1 MCTFNGNIVI
11 VSEIPYIYNLANVTL
26 SYFPLLELKLIE
38 LVGPVTNQVLF
49 IFNMINMIIVDG
61 QPDN

>member
-1 MCTFNGNIVI
+1 M
-11 VSEIPYIYNLANVTL
+11 EILQLFQKYHIYNLVNVTL

-49 IFNMINMIIVDG
+49 ILNMINMITVDG